1 MRVKNFFYKNIYSI
15 FMFTVIIISS
25 LFFLLA
31 KISLDNMISISPNLY
46 KEVKKIM
53 IMTGCF
59 TFIII
64 LISSVLVYSLRKTIV
79 EFSDKMC
86 ETIDSIIEKKEDII
100 FEYNE
105 DTLLSKIQQKLK
117 RLVEILNNDRNKA
130 NIEKENIKTLISD
143 ISHQIKT
150 PIANISMYN
159 ETLIERELSKE
170 QQIMCLSNMKS
181 QVSKLDWLVKA
192 LIKMSRLENNII
204 SLNKSCAYIKDTVAT
219 ALSGV
224 YLKAE
229 EKDISITV
237 ECSDNIKLNHDKKW
251 TSEALFNI
259 LENAV
264 KYSNA
269 GGKIDI
275 VVEQWE
281 LFTKIDISDTGI
293 GISEQDINK
302 IFKRFYRCSDV
313 QDIEGVGVGLYLANE
328 IITKQGGY
336 IKVTSKKSKG
346 TTFSVFLQNLE

>member
-1 MRVKNFFYKNIYSI
+1 MRIKNFFYKNIYSI

-25 LFFLLA
+25 LFFILA

-46 KEVKKIM
+46 NEVKKI
-53 IMTGCF
+53 IIIIGCF
-59 TFIII
+59 TSIII
-64 LISSVLVYSLRKTIV
+64 LISSALVYSLRKTIV
-79 EFSDKMC
+79 EFSDKIC
-86 ETIDSIIEKKEDII
+86 ETIDSIIDKKENII
-100 FEYNE
+100 FDYNE

-117 RLVEILNNDRNKA
+117 RLIEILNNDRNKA

-159 ETLIERELSKE
+159 ETLIERELNKE
-170 QQIMCLSNMKS
+170 QQIMCLTTMKS

-204 SLNKSCAYIKDTVAT
+204 SLNKSFAYIKDTIAT

-229 EKDISITV
+229 EKDIRITV
-237 ECSDNIKLNHDKKW
+237 KCPDDIKLNHDKKW

-264 KYSNA
+264 KYTNT
-269 GGKIDI
+269 GGKID
-275 VVEQWE
+275 VSVEQWE

-302 IFKRFYRCSDV
+302 IFKRFYRCSEV

-346 TTFSVFLQNLE
+346 TTFSVFLYNLK

>member
-1 MRVKNFFYKNIYSI
+1 MKINSEFIVKIDDVDINGNGVTRINNLVVFVKNALKDEI
-15 FMFTVIIISS
+15 V
-25 LFFLLA
+25 
-31 KISLDNMISISPNLY
+31 KI
-46 KEVKKIM
+46 
-53 IMTGCF
+53 
-59 TFIII
+59 
-64 LISSVLVYSLRKTIV
+64 
-79 EFSDKMC
+79 
-86 ETIDSIIEKKEDII
+86 
-100 FEYNE
+100 
-105 DTLLSKIQQKLK
+105 
-117 RLVEILNNDRNKA
+117 
-130 NIEKENIKTLISD
+130 
-143 ISHQIKT
+143 
-150 PIANISMYN
+150 
-159 ETLIERELSKE
+159 
-170 QQIMCLSNMKS
+170 
-181 QVSKLDWLVKA
+181 
-192 LIKMSRLENNII
+192 NII

>member
-1 MRVKNFFYKNIYSI
+1 MKIKKFFYKNIYSI

-25 LFFLLA
+25 LFFILA

-46 KEVKKIM
+46 NEVKKIM
-53 IMTGCF
+53 IINASF

-64 LISSVLVYSLRKTIV
+64 LISSSLVYSLRKTIV

-86 ETIDSIIEKKEDII
+86 ETIDSIIEKKENII
-100 FEYNE
+100 FDYNE

-117 RLVEILNNDRNKA
+117 RLIEILNNDRNKA

-170 QQIMCLSNMKS
+170 QQIMCLSTMKS

-204 SLNKSCAYIKDTVAT
+204 SLNKSFTYIKDTIAT

-229 EKDISITV
+229 EKDICITV
-237 ECSDNIKLNHDKKW
+237 KCPDDIKLNHDKKW

-264 KYSNA
+264 KYTNY
-269 GGKIDI
+269 GGKID
-275 VVEQWE
+275 VSVEQWE
-281 LFTKIDISDTGI
+281 LFTKIDITDNGI

-302 IFKRFYRCSDV
+302 IFKRFYRCSEV

-336 IKVTSKKSKG
+336 IKVTSKKSKE